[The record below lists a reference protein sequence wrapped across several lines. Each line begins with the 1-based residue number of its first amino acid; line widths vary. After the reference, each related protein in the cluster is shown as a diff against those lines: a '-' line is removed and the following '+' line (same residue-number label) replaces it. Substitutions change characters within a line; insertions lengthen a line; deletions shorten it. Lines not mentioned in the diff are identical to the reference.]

1 MIVAHNGDTSRVI
14 TGSSTHNEC
23 IEWLWHDVHRSVTT
37 GYADTFHSLEAEGIL
52 DALNEVDL
60 YCFHNVYTYHEYAK
74 TSQSFRSL
82 GTTTNFQQRAVK
94 LLINCFLKGLS
105 MTLGIPQNF
114 LVLK

>member
-37 GYADTFHSLEAEGIL
+37 GYADTFHSLEAEGII

-60 YCFHNVYTYHEYAK
+60 YCLHYVYLP
-74 TSQSFRSL
+74 R
-82 GTTTNFQQRAVK
+82 
-94 LLINCFLKGLS
+94 ICKGLS
-105 MTLGIPQNF
+105 EFQEY
-114 LVLK
+114 